1 MIVHFAL
8 ISAAIITP
16 FPVLEKPMR
25 LIHPTRDQGMLG
37 LRAMRMVA
45 EAGGEIRPAALA
57 MMQAAEQVLLDLDV
71 SFDMLAPITPQ
82 ELAAGFPTGPLA
94 EQFCQGMIVVS
105 LADGPTTPAAW
116 ARIASFAEALHVQV
130 PALQTLGYMLAQ
142 HMLLFRLDFM
152 RHSHIADM
160 VKHQYRDHGGLRGVA
175 AGLLGLRGLH
185 EDPNLAA
192 RFVAFGKLPEDTLGR
207 HFFEHCRENGFGF
220 PGEKHGFPLA
230 GVYHDFAH
238 VLGGYRATPGEE
250 MLVGGLTAGFRKINP
265 FYVLLFV
272 QFTFGAGMNMAPVP
286 QPRMTGVLAEP
297 GLAKRFLR
305 SIERG
310 SAMNTDLADDWDFW
324 PLVAQPIDEVRRKLN
339 LPQE

>member
-1 MIVHFAL
+1 MQ
-8 ISAAIITP
+8 
-16 FPVLEKPMR
+16 
-25 LIHPTRDQGMLG
+25 LIHPTPEQGILG

-45 EAGGEIRPAALA
+45 ATDGTIRPAAQA
-57 MMQAAEQVLLDLDV
+57 MMQAAQRLLLNLDAPL
-71 SFDMLAPITPQ
+71 DDLAPITPA
-82 ELAAGFPTGPLA
+82 ELAEGFPTGPLA
-94 EQFCQGMIVVS
+94 DQFCQGMIMTS
-105 LADGPTTPAAW
+105 LADGPTTPATW
-116 ARIASFAEALHVQV
+116 ARLSGFAEALRVQI
-130 PALQTLGYMLAQ
+130 PALETMRRMMEHHL
-142 HMLLFRLDFM
+142 LLFRLDFM

-160 VKHQYRDHGGLRGVA
+160 VKHQYRDHGGLPGVA

-185 EDPNLAA
+185 EDPELAA
-192 RFVAFGKLPEDTLGR
+192 RFIAFGKLPADTLGR

-250 MLVGGLTAGFRKINP
+250 MLVGGLTAGFRKVNP

-297 GLAKRFLR
+297 GLAERFLR

-310 SAMNTDLADDWDFW
+310 GAMNTDLADNWDFW
-324 PLVAQPIDEVRRKLN
+324 PLLALPIDTVRQRLN
-339 LPQE
+339 LAEE